1 MASFKALVKLA
12 AGTVALG
19 IGGATGYLLLRRLIA
34 GSIELPAAVDA
45 PRETFDSLSAGT
57 VSYYIDRRGT
67 GRPLVLIH
75 SINAAASAYEMKPF
89 FEHYRGARPVIA
101 VDLPGFGFSDRR
113 DHVYSPALYTTV
125 IMELLERVAG
135 ADVPADVVALS
146 LSAEF
151 AARAARD
158 RPDLFHTLTV
168 VSPTGLAHNA
178 RSSMEMTKQSAILGL
193 PVLGAAAF
201 EALVS
206 RPSLSFFLGKS
217 FVGPVDQGLEAYA
230 YATSHQA
237 GARNAPSYFL
247 SGALFTPRVEEV
259 VYEKVTVPTLVL
271 FDEDGYTDFAKL
283 GTLLGRSRKWSS
295 ARIVPS
301 SGLPHFE
308 MAEETFA
315 ALEAFWLRV
324 AREADSEHLS
334 QDDGPKP
341 YAD

>member
-1 MASFKALVKLA
+1 MASFKALAKLA
-12 AGTVALG
+12 AGTLVLG
-19 IGGATGYLLLRRLIA
+19 IGGATGYLALRRLIA
-34 GSIELPAAVDA
+34 GRIALPPAFDA
-45 PRETFDSLSAGT
+45 SRETFESLSGGT
-57 VSYYIDRRGT
+57 ISYYVDRRGT

-89 FEHYRGARPVIA
+89 FERYRGGRPVIA

-113 DHVYSPALYTTV
+113 DRVYSPALYTSV
-125 IMELLERVAG
+125 VMALLQRVAG

-168 VSPTGLAHNA
+168 VSPTGLAHDA
-178 RSSMEMTKQSAILGL
+178 RSSTEMTKQNPILGM
-193 PVLGAAAF
+193 PVVGAAAF

-217 FVGPVDQGLEAYA
+217 FVGPVDPGLEAYA
-230 YATSHQA
+230 YATSHQP
-237 GARNAPSYFL
+237 GARHAPFYFL
-247 SGALFTPRVEEV
+247 SGALFTPRVDEA

-271 FDEDGYTDFAKL
+271 FDEDGFTDFAKL
-283 GTLLGRSRKWSS
+283 GALLGRSRKWSS

-315 ALEAFWLRV
+315 ALDAFWLRI
-324 AREADSEHLS
+324 AGEAEHVS
-334 QDDGPKP
+334 RDDGLKP
-341 YAD
+341 FAD